1 MLVCVYSAVN
11 GIKTTKLLLTNTTGI
26 DRGEGFNHAILDN
39 WGLTAAVQRIY
50 DTLHAEDAAAAT
62 EVRDAAIAEFQA
74 DVRRRGSNAVHM
86 CREACLEVHQW
97 ETLSEKS
104 TVRQKSIL

>member
-1 MLVCVYSAVN
+1 VLVCVYSAVN

-26 DRGEGFNHAILDN
+26 DRGEGFNHAILDD

-74 DVRRRGSNAVHM
+74 DVRRR
-86 CREACLEVHQW
+86 EV
-97 ETLSEKS
+97 TLCTCAERLVLKCING
-104 TVRQKSIL
+104 RR